1 MNDDL
6 DPKPLPPAEEQR
18 LSAFLQ
24 ADAAAGLDPRGG
36 AEVAPEAAARREA
49 IRRGFVS
56 GGLESSLPA
65 SGGEAHRA
73 STTEIRGGT
82 ISLDS
87 LLPRRTRRVWPRV
100 ALAAAAVLIAVVAGR
115 ALIVGNSREPALAW
129 SVRQTTGTGALM
141 VNGRP
146 QPPLL
151 KAGDEVRFEGEGMAD
166 LICEGHLAIQ
176 LPTDGAC
183 TLPAFRPP
191 ARAGWRGLTGGRPQT
206 AQASVLAGEVR
217 FVTGAQFPGNHLRLS
232 TRAAELEVTGTTFA
246 VILNAESTC
255 VCVLEGA
262 VKLQPR
268 AGAQSQSRAGWRVEA
283 GTRRSVAVDGG
294 TRIEPILP
302 MERMKLEMLRDT
314 AR

>member
-87 LLPRRTRRVWPRV
+87 LLPRRTRRVWGEGIEVKAKRSSGRGPDSRSAGSSCGRAEELAVMLEQLRLGPRTI
-100 ALAAAAVLIAVVAGR
+100 AAAPDE
-115 ALIVGNSREPALAW
+115 SEP
-129 SVRQTTGTGALM
+129 R
-141 VNGRP
+141 RI
-146 QPPLL
+146 
-151 KAGDEVRFEGEGMAD
+151 GDF
-166 LICEGHLAIQ
+166 
-176 LPTDGAC
+176 
-183 TLPAFRPP
+183 
-191 ARAGWRGLTGGRPQT
+191 
-206 AQASVLAGEVR
+206 
-217 FVTGAQFPGNHLRLS
+217 
-232 TRAAELEVTGTTFA
+232 
-246 VILNAESTC
+246 
-255 VCVLEGA
+255 
-262 VKLQPR
+262 
-268 AGAQSQSRAGWRVEA
+268 
-283 GTRRSVAVDGG
+283 RRSAW
-294 TRIEPILP
+294 R
-302 MERMKLEMLRDT
+302 
-314 AR
+314 